1 MGGVWL
7 ALDTATEIASV
18 AAGRPPVA
26 QSGAHMQGA
35 RRHAAEIIR
44 VVDFAL
50 RRLSIRPADLEGL
63 VVGDGPGSFTGLRI
77 GWAAAKGL
85 AHEAGLELRA
95 IPSLMAAAAGAA
107 LKLGAEPVAACFD
120 ALRGQIYGALYVFH
134 PDRVETLVAPAVLT
148 MAELARVA
156 PVRPRVVVGDGAVRY
171 AEEVIR
177 WIGTAPVPLE
187 SLPPAA
193 TLLLALVDRE
203 GTGRAADEGEIL
215 NLGVAPAHRR
225 QGIGRALVQRVL
237 QELAGLGVRT
247 VYLEVRASN
256 ASARQLYE
264 SLGFGEVARR
274 ARYYRRPV
282 EDAVVLRAAIAAEGG
297 PAKI

>member
-44 VVDFAL
+44 LVDFAL

-134 PDRVETLVAPAVLT
+134 PDRVET
-148 MAELARVA
+148 RVA

-171 AEEVIR
+171 AEEVTR

-203 GTGRAADEGEIL
+203 GTGRAIEDPVTAEPVYGR
-215 NLGVAPAHRR
+215 PAEAQARWEARH
-225 QGIGRALVQRVL
+225 GRPLPDSPRP
-237 QELAGLGVRT
+237 AG
-247 VYLEVRASN
+247 
-256 ASARQLYE
+256 
-264 SLGFGEVARR
+264 
-274 ARYYRRPV
+274 
-282 EDAVVLRAAIAAEGG
+282 
-297 PAKI
+297 